1 MFGGEA
7 REARLSWCG
16 HVQRRDRR
24 MLRMALPGRRS
35 RATPE
40 TGEDV
45 KEAGVDISSDQATR
59 SAFVESQKCSA
70 GSDLKSSCLQ
80 PHSCCVLSHIHDEAP
95 PSLSGA
101 PIRWAETQRQERS
114 EQQATPHSRMF
125 LESESA
131 SAGATSRVHH
141 GHAVRAVSLGTR
153 RVSSRARLRCSCSC

>member
-1 MFGGEA
+1 MMLPGLETWRSWRNQGGEGQEGE
-7 REARLSWCG
+7 RQRNSLLRCLEARLSWCG

-114 EQQATPHSRMF
+114 E
-125 LESESA
+125 
-131 SAGATSRVHH
+131 
-141 GHAVRAVSLGTR
+141 
-153 RVSSRARLRCSCSC
+153 